1 MIQYA
6 QNKLEKSVC
15 RLQKFCI
22 QLLSCWENFLPRLDA
37 EISNEKKKAVT
48 SAYYAFLTADPF
60 PTLLNKLTFL
70 SNKKGSE
77 TDPILFALKKI
88 SVMHVIKLGFAPV
101 SFPPG

>member
-48 SAYYAFLTADPF
+48 SVYYAFLTAGRF
-60 PTLLNKLTFL
+60 PTLLNGLTFL
-70 SNKKGSE
+70 SKKE
-77 TDPILFALKKI
+77 RKRNR
-88 SVMHVIKLGFAPV
+88 
-101 SFPPG
+101 SFSSLIMTGKVCNWLEDLQWA